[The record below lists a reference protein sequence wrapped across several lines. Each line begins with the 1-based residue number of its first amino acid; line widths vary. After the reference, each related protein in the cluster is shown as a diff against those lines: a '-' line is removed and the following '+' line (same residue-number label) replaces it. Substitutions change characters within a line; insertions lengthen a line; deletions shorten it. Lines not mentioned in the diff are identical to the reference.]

1 MGYGFDLGLE
11 KERLRCGGLDLG
23 RERGAKIG
31 GGLDLG
37 LEREAKIGSDL
48 EQIKGKEPL
57 NGPFAFRVFPRPMP
71 SKARGIFCGFLT
83 RSSSTMSRG
92 RTNGKSPVW
101 V

>member
-1 MGYGFDLGLE
+1 MDFNR
-11 KERLRCGGLDLG
+11 ERRAEIGGGLDLG

-48 EQIKGKEPL
+48 DQIKGKEPL
-57 NGPFAFRVFPRPMP
+57 NGLSAFRVFPRPMP

>member
-1 MGYGFDLGLE
+1 MDFNR
-11 KERLRCGGLDLG
+11 ERRAEIGGGLDLG

-57 NGPFAFRVFPRPMP
+57 NRPFRF
-71 SKARGIFCGFLT
+71 SGF
-83 RSSSTMSRG
+83 SSTNAKQSKG
-92 RTNGKSPVW
+92 HFL
-101 V
+101 